1 MIISVDAAAGGTPTA
16 SNSLGTRMGEGG
28 GEEAQN
34 MEVLQGMGFSKAW
47 VSFLDSYPCDSPR
60 HSHNFPFP
68 PQHSPLPF
76 SAFAL
81 RKMLAAIC
89 TNRLFSALLPEQTAS
104 ACIAER
110 DAHSAGP
117 PDLQCKPGLDH
128 QGFPSP
134 SKFPSNTQ
142 P

>member
-68 PQHSPLPF
+68 PQHSLPF

-81 RKMLAAIC
+81 RKKAIRVHSPCDDARCDLHQPIVLGIAA
-89 TNRLFSALLPEQTAS
+89 
-104 ACIAER
+104 
-110 DAHSAGP
+110 
-117 PDLQCKPGLDH
+117 
-128 QGFPSP
+128 
-134 SKFPSNTQ
+134 
-142 P
+142 